1 MHGSHAQP
9 KSHTHPVKFD
19 FIRNIILLLAKVA
32 AFAVSLSYSVLAS
45 TIDSVVDLLSQI
57 MVALAER

>member
-1 MHGSHAQP
+1 MRNALP
-9 KSHTHPVKFD
+9 KPTTTTTTHPLR
-19 FIRNIILLLAKVA
+19 RNILLLFAKIA
-32 AFAVSLSYSVLAS
+32 AFVISSSYSVLAS